1 MLTVFLYRL
10 VSSTLTFCSFRFCE
24 TRCLDDRPVADR
36 AIEVWPSVVKCVA
49 YWESLSRSR
58 HPQINSYEQLVECC
72 SDPLVSAKL
81 HFFLFV
87 AGIFEP
93 YLTRFQTDAPMVSFI
108 FDDFS
113 AIFKKLVGL
122 IPKKD
127 AIDNPRSIASMLN
140 EKWLQ
145 DSKNQL
151 EPGLVD
157 IGAGTKAVLAS
168 AQVAAEKKRL
178 FRYECKQI
186 IIKIFIKLA
195 ERCPLQFSLVRVASS
210 LASSLDSVQS

>member
-1 MLTVFLYRL
+1 MT
-10 VSSTLTFCSFRFCE
+10 
-24 TRCLDDRPVADR
+24 DRV
-36 AIEVWPSVVKCVA
+36 IEVWPSVVKRVA

-58 HPQINSYEQLVECC
+58 HPQLKSYGWLVECY
-72 SDPLVSAKL
+72 SDPLVPAKL
-81 HFFLFV
+81 HFFSFV

-210 LASSLDSVQS
+210 LASSLDSVPS